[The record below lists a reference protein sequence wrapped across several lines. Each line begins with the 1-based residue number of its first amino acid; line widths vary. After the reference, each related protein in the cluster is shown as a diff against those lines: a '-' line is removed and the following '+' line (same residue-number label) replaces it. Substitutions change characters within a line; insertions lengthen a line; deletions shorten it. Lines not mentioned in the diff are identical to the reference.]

1 MTDRSLARARALKRT
16 LIASAALFAT
26 VFALLAAQLWLG
38 NDPALGTA
46 LGTARAT
53 PQPEQDLHAS
63 VIDTVLGVA
72 SGLLDDEHGD
82 EEDGGSSSVRSG
94 TS

>member
-16 LIASAALFAT
+16 LIASAALFAS

-46 LGTARAT
+46 RAT
-53 PQPEQDLHAS
+53 RQPEQDLHAS
-63 VIDTVLGVA
+63 VLDTVLGVA